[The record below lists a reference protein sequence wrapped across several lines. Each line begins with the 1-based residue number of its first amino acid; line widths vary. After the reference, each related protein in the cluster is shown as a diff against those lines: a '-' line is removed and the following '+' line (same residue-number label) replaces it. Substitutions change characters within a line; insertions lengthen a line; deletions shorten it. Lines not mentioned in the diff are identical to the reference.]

1 MNTTSVNLKLLRE
14 DLGLSQRDFAK
25 KLMLSDATISRIEKG
40 ERNVTV
46 RVLNQICKEFNVN
59 KNWLITGE
67 GSMYNNVDDLD
78 VASMMGKIFAE
89 EDEFLK
95 KVFLTFAKLSDSE
108 RAVIMKVINEL
119 SNK

>member
-1 MNTTSVNLKLLRE
+1 MNLSGINLKLLRE
-14 DLGLSQRDFAK
+14 DLGLSQKDFSK

-40 ERNVTV
+40 ERNITT

-59 KNWLITGE
+59 KDWLITGE
-67 GSMYNNVDDLD
+67 GNMYNKVDDLD
-78 VASMMGKIFAE
+78 VASMMGKIFSE

-119 SNK
+119 SDK